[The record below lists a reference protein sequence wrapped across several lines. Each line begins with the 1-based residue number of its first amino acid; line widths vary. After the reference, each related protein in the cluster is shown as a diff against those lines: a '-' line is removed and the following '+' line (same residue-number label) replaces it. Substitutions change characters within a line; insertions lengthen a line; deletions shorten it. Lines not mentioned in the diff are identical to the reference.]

1 MRVQMG
7 KIVGELRRHDRV
19 GFRRLDVASPPERRF
34 E

>member
-7 KIVGELRRHDRV
+7 KIVGELRRHDRLGV
-19 GFRRLDVASPPERRF
+19 RRLDVASPPSARF